1 MNPQPSAPSVHRPPS
16 SDLCPPSTSD
26 RLISAIL
33 ILSWGYA
40 VYRLG
45 TLWHSNKDYS
55 FGWFVP
61 LLALA
66 LFWERWTTRPA
77 RDVSRP
83 AEGTFLVLGTC
94 ALVMAMG
101 AVFLEVIPTW
111 RFAGW
116 IFALPIV
123 TITIVGLYFL
133 GGRSWSRHFVFP
145 IFFFL
150 VAVPWPTRFEQPLID
165 FLSQVNAAASVG
177 VANLLGV
184 VAMQHGTLIET
195 GGGFVGVDD
204 ACSGIRSFQSS
215 VMVSLFLGEL
225 FRYSPARRL
234 LLLFSAVFFAFACNV
249 VRTTY
254 LVCTCDLKG
263 LAAVNLRHDE
273 AGFTILGVTLVG
285 LLAVAWLLRP
295 RKRRK
300 KSQTAFPLQSPA
312 SRPPPSALPPP
323 SSVLRPPSSALAF
336 AVPAMLAMIIWLL
349 AVEAGI
355 EFWFRPAEHQATNR
369 VEWTLKLPV
378 QNSEFSETKIS
389 ETVRTMLDYNEG
401 QQAQWRDTGGQLWQ
415 MFYFRWLG
423 AANRYRATEVA
434 NQAYGHAVD
443 VCLRNAGMILETNY
457 GAKMIDLNGVRVR
470 VEIEKFLAEGR
481 SFHVATCNW
490 EPPMEGIEDKPS
502 GQPSTS
508 MGLQL
513 AMHALK
519 TRDRGR
525 YEKRVLKVGVWDME
539 KDEDAQA
546 AIHQFLLSA
555 VVRAPGPRAE
565 AKAATF

>member
-1 MNPQPSAPSVHRPPS
+1 MNPQPPASIASRPPA
-16 SDLCPPSTSD
+16 SD
-26 RLISAIL
+26 RRPPTSGALISVVL
-33 ILSWGYA
+33 ILLWGYA

-66 LFWERWTTRPA
+66 LFWERWSNRPA

-83 AEGTFLVLGTC
+83 AEGTFLLLAAC
-94 ALVMAMG
+94 ALVAAMG
-101 AVFLEVIPTW
+101 AVFLEVIPNW

-123 TITIVGLYFL
+123 TFTIVGLYFL

-145 IFFFL
+145 IFFIL
-150 VAVPWPTRFEQPLID
+150 VAVPWPNRFEQPLIE
-165 FLSQVNAAASVG
+165 FLSQVNAGASVG
-177 VANLLGV
+177 VANLFGV

-195 GGGFVGVDD
+195 GGGFVGVDE

-215 VMVSLFLGEL
+215 VMVALFLGEL

-234 LLLFSAVFFAFACNV
+234 LLLISAVVFAFACNV

-263 LAAVNLRHDE
+263 LTAVNLRHDE
-273 AGFTILGVTLVG
+273 AGFAILGVTLVG
-285 LLAVAWLLRP
+285 LLAMTVLLRP

-300 KSQTAFPLQSPA
+300 RSDTTFPEKQRSSSKPLA
-312 SRPPPSALPPP
+312 SEFRLPPP
-323 SSVLRPPSSALAF
+323 DLRPPSSGLAF
-336 AVPAMLAMIIWLL
+336 AVPAMVGMLL
-349 AVEAGI
+349 WFMVVEASI
-355 EFWFRPAEHQATNR
+355 EFWFRPAEKHATSQA
-369 VEWTLKLPV
+369 EWTLRLPS
-378 QNSEFSETKIS
+378 QNSEFSEIKIS

-401 QQAQWRDTGGQLWQ
+401 KQAQWRDTGGQLWQ
-415 MFYFRWLG
+415 LYYFRWLG
-423 AANRYRATEVA
+423 APNRYRAAATA
-434 NQAYGHAVD
+434 SQAYGHSVD

-457 GAKMIDLNGVRVR
+457 GAKIIDLNGFRVR

-481 SFHVATCNW
+481 CFHVATCNW
-490 EPPMEGIEDKPS
+490 EPSMGGIEDKPS

-508 MGLQL
+508 MGIRL
-513 AMHALK
+513 AAHALEI
-519 TRDRGR
+519 RDRGR

-555 VVRAPGPRAE
+555 VVGVNA
-565 AKAATF
+565 AKLKG